1 MVIIGPEKPPGTHRC
16 IQKRKVR
23 LTALGKMCGIS
34 HLIFDLNLLVQVIN
48 DKEAHIMEK
57 DPQGEDQLRE
67 IKKKVDNSLRKHYLN
82 KFLPV
87 PEKSSSS
94 PPFHPTGGEA
104 GVG

>member
-1 MVIIGPEKPPGTHRC
+1 
-16 IQKRKVR
+16 
-23 LTALGKMCGIS
+23 
-34 HLIFDLNLLVQVIN
+34 
-48 DKEAHIMEK
+48 MEK

-67 IKKKVDNSLRKHYLN
+67 IKKKVDNSLRNHYLN